1 MMEKESQII
10 AKIVVEKQL
19 SEEQKSILREWLS
32 ANDQSVRTLDEIF
45 SGETVRDILEL
56 KKSDVVQ
63 RMVLNL
69 RKRKRRRLLRIR
81 LAAAVSVAAVCIFS
95 FFALDNREQVIVKP
109 SFDGAIKLVTMS
121 GEEINLED
129 TTAQIA
135 GASNSKKTLSF
146 TPDGNKQDTLKIIV
160 PTQKE
165 YNLVLADGTKVW
177 INSESELRFSSSMSG
192 AVREVYLV
200 GEAFFDVKKDPS
212 RPFIVKTKAL
222 NTKVTGTQFMVSSYR
237 DNDLYKVSLVEGG
250 VEVKSNSNDDSIT
263 LTPGYGV
270 EYDTKTAKYD
280 RVKINVNEVLA
291 QKSSHFIYNEI
302 SLEEICRELKRW
314 YGVEF
319 AFEDESLKNLI
330 FYLNTPKRKNLVEV
344 LNLLKRT
351 KEIDYTIE
359 NNRVLI
365 KNRF

>member
-1 MMEKESQII
+1 MEKESQII
-10 AKIVVEKQL
+10 AKMVAGEQL
-19 SEEQKSILREWLS
+19 SEEEESILREWLS
-32 ANDQSVRTLDEIF
+32 TNDQSVRTLDEIF
-45 SGETVRDILEL
+45 SGEIVRDILKLEE
-56 KKSDVVQ
+56 SDVAQ

-69 RKRKRRRLLRIR
+69 RKRKRRRLVRIR
-81 LAAAVSVAAVCIFS
+81 LAAAVSVAAVFIFS
-95 FFALDNREQVIVKP
+95 FFALDNKEQEVVKP
-109 SFDGAIKLVTMS
+109 SLEGAIKLVTMS

-129 TTAQIA
+129 STAQIA
-135 GASNSKKTLSF
+135 GASNREKTLSF
-146 TPDGNKQDTLKIIV
+146 SADGKKQDTLKIIV

-165 YNLVLADGTKVW
+165 YNIVLADGTKVW
-177 INSESELRFSSSMSG
+177 INSESELRFSPSMSG

-222 NTKVTGTQFMVSSYR
+222 NTKVTGTQFLVSSYA

-250 VEVKSNSNDDSIT
+250 VEVKSNVSDDSIT

-280 RVKINVNEVLA
+280 RVKINVDEVLA
-291 QKSSHFIYNEI
+291 QKSSYFIYNEI
-302 SLEEICRELKRW
+302 SLEEICKELKRW
-314 YGVEF
+314 YGIEF
-319 AFEDESLKNLI
+319 TFEDESLRNLI
-330 FYLNTPKRKNLVEV
+330 FYLNTAKRENPVEV

-359 NNRVLI
+359 NNIVLI
-365 KNRF
+365 KKY